1 MTIQIR
7 CHYDV
12 LNVARDADSATIKK
26 AHRKAAL
33 KHHPDK
39 NMNKSKEEQ
48 EESGAE
54 FKLIQAAY
62 ECLSDPQEIEIKVQS
77 KEEEILRKLGVLHLE
92 NKVTRPKYNTDESD
106 ETILKQA
113 GIYYVNTE
121 EYKENAK
128 REESDNIE
136 KRKVASKLIGEKK
149 VLSSDEAQI
158 LRSAGV
164 MMDNMTIV
172 KDTNDISIG
181 GGSTIGGEASTI
193 NSKYAERE
201 LLRRLKSG
209 WISSGEECKGCNMPL
224 IRKSKG
230 DMMECVICGVLG
242 EEEDNDVVDEYH
254 PEGRD
259 DVEDYES
266 PATEDFIRDQLRMLN
281 ADANMSTLTS
291 SLTSREKVV
300 VEEDEREQYHEG
312 DDDYKEELG
321 LRLFEGWELTQE
333 SCNQCSFPLIAEFEG
348 SQSICL
354 RCD

>member
-1 MTIQIR
+1 MPSIETLMIDNGQQ
-7 CHYDV
+7 
-12 LNVARDADSATIKK
+12 STS
-26 AHRKAAL
+26 
-33 KHHPDK
+33 
-39 NMNKSKEEQ
+39 NKEKEE
-48 EESGAE
+48 EA
-54 FKLIQAAY
+54 
-62 ECLSDPQEIEIKVQS
+62 IEIKVQS

-121 EYKENAK
+121 EYKENTK
-128 REESDNIE
+128 REGSDNIE
-136 KRKVASKLIGEKK
+136 KKKIASKLLGEKK
-149 VLSSDEAQI
+149 VLSSNEAQI
-158 LRSAGV
+158 LSSAGV

-172 KDTNDISIG
+172 EDNDISSG
-181 GGSTIGGEASTI
+181 GGSTIGGETPTI
-193 NSKYAERE
+193 NSAYAERE

-209 WISSGEECKGCNMPL
+209 WISSGQECKGCNMPL

-230 DMMECVICGVLG
+230 DMMECVICGVV
-242 EEEDNDVVDEYH
+242 DRDVVEEYH

-266 PATEDFIRDQLRMLN
+266 PATEDFIRDQLRALN
-281 ADANMSTLTS
+281 ADANMSNLTS
-291 SLTSREKVV
+291 SLTSNEKGIE
-300 VEEDEREQYHEG
+300 EEDTEREQYHEG

-333 SCNQCSFPLIAEFEG
+333 SCNQCNFPLIAEFEG

>member
-1 MTIQIR
+1 
-7 CHYDV
+7 
-12 LNVARDADSATIKK
+12 
-26 AHRKAAL
+26 
-33 KHHPDK
+33 
-39 NMNKSKEEQ
+39 MNCMPNIETLMIDNGQQSTSKKEE
-48 EESGAE
+48 EEA
-54 FKLIQAAY
+54 
-62 ECLSDPQEIEIKVQS
+62 IEIKVQS

-92 NKVTRPKYNTDESD
+92 NKVTRPKYNTDETD

-128 REESDNIE
+128 REGNSNVE
-136 KRKVASKLIGEKK
+136 KKKIASKLLGEKK
-149 VLSSDEAQI
+149 VLSNNEAQI
-158 LRSAGV
+158 LRIAGV
-164 MMDNMTIV
+164 KMDNMTV
-172 KDTNDISIG
+172 VEDTNDISIG
-181 GGSTIGGEASTI
+181 GSSTIGGETPTI
-193 NSKYAERE
+193 NSAYAERE

-209 WISSGEECKGCNMPL
+209 WASSGQECKECNMPL

-230 DMMECVICGVLG
+230 DMMECVICGVR
-242 EEEDNDVVDEYH
+242 DVVDGYH

-266 PATEDFIRDQLRMLN
+266 PATEDFIRDQLRSLN
-281 ADANMSTLTS
+281 ADANMSVLTS
-291 SLTSREKVV
+291 SLTPREQVV
-300 VEEDEREQYHEG
+300 IEEEDSEREQYHEG

-333 SCNQCSFPLIAEFEG
+333 SCNQCNFPLIAEFEG